1 MQNDLAQKAISAALK
16 ANWDKALELNKQILK
31 NDSKDVD
38 ALNRLARAHSELG
51 EIIKAK
57 KAAQKAVRIDPHNTI
72 AIKTLEKWK
81 DLKKGEKT
89 RQSKFS
95 ARAFLE
101 EPGKTKIV
109 SLLHL
114 GDSNKVLANIDS
126 GDEVVFKLGSHRIS
140 VCTLDKKYIGRL
152 PDDLSA
158 SLIKLIKRGN
168 EYQVFVKSSKPQEI
182 KVFIRET
189 KRVKELASVP
199 SFSSEKIN
207 YISFTPPE
215 LVRKKQPIQVTGE
228 EDED

>member
-16 ANWDKALELNKQILK
+16 ANWDAALELNKQILK

-51 EIIKAK
+51 EIVKAK
-57 KAAQKAVRIDPHNTI
+57 KIAQKVVRIDPHNTI
-72 AIKTLEKWK
+72 ATKALEKWK
-81 DLKKGEKT
+81 VLKKGEKAGPT
-89 RQSKFS
+89 KFS
-95 ARAFLE
+95 ARVFLE

-114 GDSNKVLANIDS
+114 GDSNKVLANLDS
-126 GDEVVFKLGSHRIS
+126 GDEVVLKLGSHRIS
-140 VCTLDKKYIGRL
+140 VCTLNRKYIGRL
-152 PDDLSA
+152 PDDLSV

-189 KRVKELASVP
+189 KRTKELESIP
-199 SFSSEKIN
+199 SFSSEKIS

-215 LVRKKQPIQVTGE
+215 LVHKKQTIKETGE
-228 EDED
+228 DDED

>member
-16 ANWDKALELNKQILK
+16 ANWEDALELNKKILK
-31 NDSKDVD
+31 DDTSDVD
-38 ALNRLARAHSELG
+38 ALNRLARALSELG
-51 EIIKAK
+51 EIDKAK
-57 KAAQKAVRIDPHNTI
+57 KIAQKVVRIDPHNTI
-72 AIKTLEKWK
+72 ATKALEKWK
-81 DLKKGEKT
+81 SLRKSEKASP
-89 RQSKFS
+89 SKFS
-95 ARAFLE
+95 ARVFLE

-114 GDSNKVLANIDS
+114 GDSENVLANLDS
-126 GDEVVFKLGSHRIS
+126 GDEVLLKLGSHRIS
-140 VCTLDKKYIGRL
+140 VCSLNKKYIGRL

-158 SLIKLIKRGN
+158 SLIKLIRRGN

-189 KRVKELASVP
+189 KRVKELENIP

-215 LVRKKQPIQVTGE
+215 LVHKKQTIKETDGD
-228 EDED
+228 DEG

>member
-1 MQNDLAQKAISAALK
+1 MQYDLAQKAIAAALK
-16 ANWDKALELNKQILK
+16 ASWKDALELNKTILK
-31 NDSKDVD
+31 NDSTDVD

-51 EIIKAK
+51 EIDKAK
-57 KAAQKAVRIDPHNTI
+57 QTAQKVIRIDPHNTI
-72 AIKTLEKWK
+72 AAKALEKWK
-81 DLKKGEKT
+81 GLRKGEKT
-89 RQSKFS
+89 ITSKFS
-95 ARAFLE
+95 ARVFLE

-114 GDSNKVLANIDS
+114 GDSKKVLANLDS
-126 GDEVVFKLGSHRIS
+126 GDEVILKLGSHRIS
-140 VCTLDKKYIGRL
+140 VCSLNKKYIGRL

-189 KRVKELASVP
+189 KRVKELENIP

-215 LVRKKQPIQVTGE
+215 LVHKKQTIKETGE
-228 EDED
+228 DDEN